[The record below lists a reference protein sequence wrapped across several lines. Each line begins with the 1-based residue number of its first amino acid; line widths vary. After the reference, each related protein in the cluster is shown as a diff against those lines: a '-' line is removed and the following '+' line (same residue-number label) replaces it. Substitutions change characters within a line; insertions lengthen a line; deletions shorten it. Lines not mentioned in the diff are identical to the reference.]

1 MSVVEKFLT
10 EELSGWKSWE
20 IIWLIVATL
29 VIAGVSIAN
38 NEPPLGFIA
47 AVSGVMAVVLAGKG
61 KLSTYLLG
69 LVHVVTYAIISFYAR
84 YYGIVMLNVIY
95 YLPMEFYGLYVW
107 NKHMNPATNEVFKKR
122 LPLRD
127 TLILLVAVAILTM
140 IYGSVLMFLN
150 GNLPFVDAL
159 GTVVAVV
166 AMYVSIKR
174 YAEQW
179 ILWIIVNV
187 VTVVMWIWAL
197 MHGTGSWAIFVMSV
211 IYLFNSIIM
220 YVKWVKEAEYK

>member
-1 MSVVEKFLT
+1 MFNLKKFVM
-10 EELSGWKSWE
+10 EELSGWKLWE

-29 VIAGVSIAN
+29 VIAVVSIVN
-38 NEPPLGFIA
+38 KESPLGFVA

-69 LVHVVTYAIISFYAR
+69 LVHVVTYATISFYAKF
-84 YYGIVMLNVIY
+84 YGIVMLNFIY

-107 NKHMNPATNEVFKKR
+107 SKHMNPATNEVHKMR
-122 LPLRD
+122 LPLRS
-127 TLILLVAVAILTM
+127 TLILLVIVAILTM
-140 IYGSVLMFLN
+140 AYGSILMLLN

-166 AMYVSIKR
+166 AMYISIKR

-187 VTVVMWIWAL
+187 VTLIMWIWPL
-197 MHGTGSWAIFVMSV
+197 INGTGSWAIFIMCV

-220 YVKWVKEAEYK
+220 YIKWIKEAKNE